1 MDDVILEVLKSNLTK
16 NSIEA
21 VAENKPLQYS
31 SIECLEDCLK
41 IGKAIVDEVNK
52 YNQKQQEF
60 QHHIFANSIVNLF
73 MSRCINAPSNL
84 TQARASQIVLEI
96 GFAQRQSP
104 NSFVLEILSN
114 QIQQNIRN
122 DRTLTFSDQSN
133 LCLFTW
139 CNKMII
145 DDKMRRGIN

>member
-73 MSRCINAPSNL
+73 MRLHKCSVKLNTGKS
-84 TQARASQIVLEI
+84 
-96 GFAQRQSP
+96 
-104 NSFVLEILSN
+104 
-114 QIQQNIRN
+114 
-122 DRTLTFSDQSN
+122 QSN
-133 LCLFTW
+133 RVRNCF
-139 CNKMII
+139 CSKAISQ
-145 DDKMRRGIN
+145 